1 MKWWFNQELYV
12 KIFVCIILGVVLGLT
27 IGAKISF
34 IMAPIGEIFLR
45 LLKML
50 IAPVIF
56 FTIVSGITKM
66 EDVNNL
72 KSVGSKLLIYY
83 AVTSLLSVV
92 IGLVMALVINPGKDM
107 VGLMQNATKT
117 VKNSDFNFVNNM
129 LSWVPTNPFEA
140 LSTANV
146 MQILFFAL
154 FLGIVLLMMGERAK
168 TVIKLF
174 DEGSEIMLRITDMV
188 MSFAPYGILALI
200 SEMVHSMNAATLAEV
215 GKFILTDYVALF
227 IILLVVYPVQLKLM
241 AKISTTRF
249 YKAISPSILIA
260 ASTTSSAATLPVN
273 LNVAEKN
280 LKLPEKIYG
289 FGLTIG
295 ATANSNGMAC
305 VLGVIIVFAAN
316 IFGMNLTLPFI
327 VEFVLVGLLLSMGT
341 AGVKGAGIVL
351 SSIILQTMNLP
362 LTLVPILA
370 AIWPV
375 IDIGHTTVNVVGDMV
390 GVSII
395 AARSGEMDVD
405 GFNNSTTDE
414 VTNSRPL

>member
-12 KIFVCIILGVVLGLT
+12 KIFVCIILGIILGMT
-27 IGAKISF
+27 AGAKISF
-34 IMAPIGEIFLR
+34 IMAPIGDAFLR

-66 EDVNNL
+66 EDVSNL
-72 KSVGSKLLIYY
+72 KAVGSKLLIYY
-83 AVTSLLSVV
+83 AATSLLSVV
-92 IGLVMALVINPGKDM
+92 LGLGVALIISPGKNM
-107 VGLMQNATKT
+107 PGFLQNSTAAVKT
-117 VKNSDFNFVNNM
+117 SDFSFIKNM
-129 LSWVPTNPFEA
+129 LDWIPTNPFEA
-140 LSTANV
+140 LATANV
-146 MQILFFAL
+146 MQILFFSL
-154 FLGIVLLMMGERAK
+154 ILGIVLLIIGDRVK
-168 TVIKLF
+168 GVIKIV
-174 DEGSEIMLRITDMV
+174 DEGSEIMLKITDIV
-188 MSFAPYGILALI
+188 MGFAPYGILALI
-200 SEMVHSMNAATLAEV
+200 SEMVQSMSGKALAEV
-215 GKFILTDYVALF
+215 AKFILADYVALF
-227 IILLVVYPVQLKLM
+227 IILLVVYPLQFMLLT
-241 AKISTTRF
+241 KISTTKF
-249 YKAISPSILIA
+249 YKAIMPCILIA

-273 LNVAEKN
+273 LNVAEKS

-316 IFGMNLTLPFI
+316 LFGMELTLPYI
-327 VEFVLVGLLLSMGT
+327 MEFVVVGLLLSMGT

-370 AIWPV
+370 AIWPL
-375 IDIGHTTVNVVGDMV
+375 IDIGHTTVNVVGDLV

-395 AARSGEMDVD
+395 AARSGEMDVET
-405 GFNNSTTDE
+405 FNNSAVE
-414 VTNSRPL
+414 AIS

>member
-1 MKWWFNQELYV
+1 MKWWFKQELYV
-12 KIFVCIILGVVLGLT
+12 KIFVCIILGVALGF
-27 IGAKISF
+27 IAGAKVSF
-34 IMAPIGEIFLR
+34 IMAPIGDAFLR

-66 EDVNNL
+66 EDVGNL
-72 KSVGSKLLIYY
+72 KAVGSKLLIYY
-83 AVTSLLSVV
+83 ALTSLLSVV
-92 IGLVMALVINPGKDM
+92 IGLGVGLVIAPGKDLA
-107 VGLMQNATKT
+107 GFLQNSTKT
-117 VKNSDFNFVNNM
+117 VKNSDFSFVKNM
-129 LSWVPTNPFEA
+129 LDWIPTNPFEA
-140 LSTANV
+140 LATANV
-146 MQILFFAL
+146 MQILFFSL
-154 FLGIVLLMMGERAK
+154 ILGVVLLILGERAK
-168 TVIKLF
+168 HVVKIV
-174 DEGSEIMLRITDMV
+174 DEGSEIMLKVTDIV
-188 MSFAPYGILALI
+188 MSLAPYGILALT
-200 SEMVHSMNAATLAEV
+200 SEMVRSMSGAALAEV
-215 GKFILTDYVALF
+215 AKFILSDYVALF
-227 IILLVVYPVQLKLM
+227 LILLVVYPLQFKLLT
-241 AKISTTRF
+241 KISTTQF
-249 YKAISPSILIA
+249 YKAIAPSILIA

-316 IFGMNLTLPFI
+316 LFGMELTLAYI
-327 VEFVLVGLLLSMGT
+327 AEFVLVGLLLSMGT

-370 AIWPV
+370 AIWPL
-375 IDIGHTTVNVVGDMV
+375 IDIGHTTVNVVGDLV

-405 GFNNSTTDE
+405 TFNKTTVE
-414 VTNSRPL
+414 ALS

>member
-1 MKWWFNQELYV
+1 MKWWFKQELYV
-12 KIFVCIILGVVLGLT
+12 KIFVCIVLGIVLGMT
-27 IGAKISF
+27 AGAKISF
-34 IMAPIGEIFLR
+34 IMVPIGEAFLR

-66 EDVNNL
+66 EDVSNL
-72 KSVGSKLLIYY
+72 KAVGSKLLFYY

-92 IGLVMALVINPGKDM
+92 IGLCVALIIAPGKDM
-107 VGLMQNATKT
+107 AGFLQNSAKT
-117 VKNSDFNFVNNM
+117 VKNSDFSFVKNM
-129 LSWVPTNPFEA
+129 LDWIPTNPFEA
-140 LSTANV
+140 LATANV
-146 MQILFFAL
+146 MQILFFSL
-154 FLGIVLLMMGERAK
+154 ILGVVLLLLGDRVK
-168 TVIKLF
+168 NVIKVV
-174 DEGSEIMLRITDMV
+174 DEGSEIMLKVTDIV
-188 MSFAPYGILALI
+188 MGLAPYGILALI
-200 SEMVHSMNAATLAEV
+200 SEMVHSMSGKALAEV
-215 GKFILTDYVALF
+215 AKFILADYVALF
-227 IILLVVYPVQLKLM
+227 IILLVVYPLQFMLLS
-241 AKISTTRF
+241 KISTTKF
-249 YKAISPSILIA
+249 YKAIMPSILIA

-273 LNVAEKN
+273 LSVAEKN

-316 IFGMNLTLPFI
+316 LFGMELTLAYI
-327 VEFVLVGLLLSMGT
+327 MEFVLVGLLLSMGT

-370 AIWPV
+370 AIWPL
-375 IDIGHTTVNVVGDMV
+375 IDIGHTTVNVVGDLV

-395 AARSGEMDVD
+395 AARSGEMDVEK
-405 GFNNSTTDE
+405 FNNSAVE
-414 VTNSRPL
+414 ALS